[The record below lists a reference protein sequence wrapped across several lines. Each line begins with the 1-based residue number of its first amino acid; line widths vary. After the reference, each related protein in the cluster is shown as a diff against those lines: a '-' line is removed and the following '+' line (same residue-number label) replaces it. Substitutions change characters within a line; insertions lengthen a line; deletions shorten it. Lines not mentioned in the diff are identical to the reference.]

1 MSGSWCWLFADMWI
15 SVCMFSSK
23 SQVSVQSFCVL
34 EAFAGVGSHVDHDM
48 LIIHIHVVRIHS
60 GIAMLTFALLMSA
73 RMGIFQ
79 ETLYKK
85 YGKHSKEALFYNVS
99 FPPAPTAQE
108 FTPQMFSWSCF
119 KMCNPLTWFLCIFL
133 QHCLP
138 LPGFLLLSTNIYNHC
153 VLFSQSSECRQFIL
167 GVFFRVRVSSQ
178 VSMIT
183 FFAAPTLIPGVEL
196 TVPIMWIYLLI
207 NVITQ
212 YPTKTSTFAV
222 CLYCFSLFLLN
233 TISQFI
239 TCFFPPAAK
248 NRNCNLSLLLF
259 Y

>member
-1 MSGSWCWLFADMWI
+1 MWI
-15 SVCMFSSK
+15 
-23 SQVSVQSFCVL
+23 
-34 EAFAGVGSHVDHDM
+34 
-48 LIIHIHVVRIHS
+48 IHTHVVRMHS

-99 FPPAPTAQE
+99 CPPGPAAQE

-119 KMCNPLTWFLCIFL
+119 KMCNPLTWFLCNFL

-138 LPGFLLLSTNIYNHC
+138 LPGFLLLSTNIYSHC
-153 VLFSQSSECRQFIL
+153 ILFSQSSECHQFIL
-167 GVFFRVRVSSQ
+167 GVFFRVRFSSQ

-183 FFAAPTLIPGVEL
+183 FFAAPVLIPGVEL
-196 TVPIMWIYLLI
+196 SVPIMWIYLLI

-212 YPTKTSTFAV
+212 YPTKTSAFAV
-222 CLYCFSLFLLN
+222 CLYCFFFSFSTKHNITVHSLH
-233 TISQFI
+233 
-239 TCFFPPAAK
+239 FPP
-248 NRNCNLSLLLF
+248 SS
-259 Y
+259 